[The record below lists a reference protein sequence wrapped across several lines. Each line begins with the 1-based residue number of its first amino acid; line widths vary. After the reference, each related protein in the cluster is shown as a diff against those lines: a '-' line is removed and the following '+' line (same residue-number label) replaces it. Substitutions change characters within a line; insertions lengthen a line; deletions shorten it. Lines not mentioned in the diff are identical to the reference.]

1 MRIIFMGNPEF
12 AIPTLKSLIN
22 SNHNI
27 VGVVSN
33 PPKPMGRGRKL
44 SSTAVG
50 SFAIDHKLNL
60 IEPESLRSP
69 ELNKNLSELEP
80 DIFVVVAYKIL
91 PKTLIN
97 IPKFGAINLHA
108 SLLPKYRGAGPIQ
121 WSLMNGDKNTGITVF
136 QIKPQVDTGNI
147 LLQKEIKIRDE
158 DNMYSLG
165 MRLCELGADLILKAL
180 DGIEGGQIKG
190 KPQDPNLAS
199 PAPKITKDLT
209 RINWYWSALKIH
221 NWIRGLSPYPGMYS
235 SINNKKFRIFK
246 TCIEKNT
253 DNIPGE
259 VIQVDE
265 SMMKVSTGDG
275 SLSLIDVQ
283 IEGKRKM
290 SVAEFLRGADIKVG
304 DQLGL

>member
-22 SNHNI
+22 SNHNV

-50 SFAIDHKLNL
+50 NFAIDHKLNL

-91 PKTLIN
+91 PRSLIN

-147 LLQKEIKIRDE
+147 LLQKEIKIREE

-180 DGIEGGQIKG
+180 DGIEGGQIKS

-209 RINWYWSALKIH
+209 RINWSWPALKIH
-221 NWIRGLSPYPGMYS
+221 NWIRGLSPFPGMYS

-253 DNIPGE
+253 ENIPGV

-265 SMMKVSTGDG
+265 STMKVSTGDG

-304 DQLGL
+304 DQFGL